1 MLRVLGGGAP
11 VGFEYQDV
19 EEEFVVDPKTRIGAW
34 QQVKPAAPAAAAGD
48 GAGPSG
54 TATAGAGAAAA
65 GTPAAGGGT
74 EEKPD
79 IDKIGLLNALKKKY
93 SLSPTK
99 DGLKLPGYLGREEFK
114 HLADNMRL
122 CGYHY
127 DSEEKEFKME
137 VPAHV

>member
-1 MLRVLGGGAP
+1 MTDEKY
-11 VGFEYQDV
+11 FEYLDEIYREV
-19 EEEFVVDPKTRIGAW
+19 TAW
-34 QQVKPAAPAAAAGD
+34 LNKKDHVADSAKRQFFCDMIATPYYYWKNGETVK
-48 GAGPSG
+48 
-54 TATAGAGAAAA
+54 
-65 GTPAAGGGT
+65 
-74 EEKPD
+74 EKPD

-93 SLSPTK
+93 LLSPTK

-127 DSEEKEFKME
+127 DSEEKEFRME

>member
-1 MLRVLGGGAP
+1 MNDEAFYDYLNGIYEDVTRYLNKKDHVADPSKREFFCKMRATPYYYWKKGEGAKEGENK
-11 VGFEYQDV
+11 VQ
-19 EEEFVVDPKTRIGAW
+19 
-34 QQVKPAAPAAAAGD
+34 
-48 GAGPSG
+48 
-54 TATAGAGAAAA
+54 
-65 GTPAAGGGT
+65 
-74 EEKPD
+74 
-79 IDKIGLLNALKKKY
+79 IDREGLLNALKKKY

-127 DSEEKEFKME
+127 DSEEKEFRME